1 MLDYIKEVYAS
12 TLETVGVVT
21 FYDDDGFFYEIFES
35 DNGGY
40 MVEVFEVL
48 EDEVKTMVEVDGGL
62 CNGSAFDA
70 IGFLINEEE

>member
-21 FYDDDGFFYEIFES
+21 FYDDNGFFYEIFES

-40 MVEVFEVL
+40 MVEVYDTDDDKL
-48 EDEVKTMVEVDGGL
+48 RTMKEIDGGL
-62 CNGSAFDA
+62 CTGSAFDA
-70 IGFLINEEE
+70 VGFLIN

>member
-1 MLDYIKEVYAS
+1 
-12 TLETVGVVT
+12 
-21 FYDDDGFFYEIFES
+21 
-35 DNGGY
+35 